1 MFQDGVNGNWPN
13 RQTTEIEPLNY
24 MEVFDDDKQLFEC
37 SVESR
42 NLIGVVWG
50 VEDKEIETVSIDT
63 YKREGKIWVGIGEFV
78 DWR

>member
-42 NLIGVVWG
+42 NLIGVV
-50 VEDKEIETVSIDT
+50 
-63 YKREGKIWVGIGEFV
+63 
-78 DWR
+78 